1 MWKYI
6 RVLILGSDDPEIE
19 DPLMI
24 RPPLAATTAS
34 HNGGDDEDEVT
45 LLVVITR
52 ESLLNG
58 KDYYG

>member
-1 MWKYI
+1 LWKYI

-45 LLVVITR
+45 
-52 ESLLNG
+52 
-58 KDYYG
+58 